1 MVVATTPGA
10 GMNRLRI
17 RFAVFALVAVAAG
30 GAAPCA
36 IPAQEPG
43 QQTYL
48 LLVSGVSGEKRFADS
63 FHAWSMALL
72 AAGTTRFGIPAGQMA
87 YLAEDSTRDVQR
99 IRGRSTKA
107 NVEATLASMT
117 GKARDGDRVVVVLF
131 GHGSAQGNDP
141 RFNLPGPDMT
151 ADDFARVLAPAKA
164 TVVFVNTASA
174 SGEFVKPLSGKNR
187 VIITATKSAR
197 EQNETYF
204 PAHFVAALTGTAGDA
219 DKDGRVSML
228 EAFTYA
234 RREVERLFE
243 QGNRIA
249 SEHPQLD
256 DDGDGVAHGDASDKG
271 PDGARARSLYLEP
284 LGGVQTASDPRAA
297 QLLAERRTLEARIDS
312 LRGRRS
318 TMTEEAYQ
326 RALEPLMVQLAEKTR
341 AIRAL
346 EVRKP

>member
-1 MVVATTPGA
+1 MSRAVRRAIALTALGAVMGAPRPAQPQGA
-10 GMNRLRI
+10 GQTFL
-17 RFAVFALVAVAAG
+17 LV
-30 GAAPCA
+30 
-36 IPAQEPG
+36 
-43 QQTYL
+43 
-48 LLVSGVSGEKRFADS
+48 VSGVSGEKRFADT
-63 FHAWSMALL
+63 FHAWGMALL
-72 AAGTTRFGIPAGQMA
+72 AAGTTKFGIPAEQMA
-87 YLAEDSTRDVQR
+87 YLAEDSTRDARR

-107 NVEATLASMT
+107 NVEATLMRMASQ
-117 GKARDGDRVVVVLF
+117 AREGDRLVVVLF
-131 GHGSAQGNDP
+131 GHGSAQGPEP

-151 ADDFARVLAPAKA
+151 AADFARVLAPARA

-174 SGEFVKPLSGKNR
+174 SGDFVKALSKQNR

-204 PAHFVAALTGTAGDA
+204 PQHFVEALTGATGDA
-219 DKDGRVSML
+219 DKDGRVSIL

-271 PDGARARSLYLEP
+271 PDGRRARTLYLEP

-297 QLLAERRTLEARIDS
+297 QLLTERRALEARIDS
-312 LRGRRS
+312 LRSRRAS
-318 TMTEEAYQ
+318 MSEEAYQ
-326 RALEPLMVQLAEKTR
+326 RALEPMMIELAEKTR
-341 AIRAL
+341 ALRAL
-346 EVRKP
+346 EARKP

>member
-1 MVVATTPGA
+1 MSRATRRAIALAVLAAVSGAPRPVQAQGA
-10 GMNRLRI
+10 G
-17 RFAVFALVAVAAG
+17 
-30 GAAPCA
+30 
-36 IPAQEPG
+36 
-43 QQTYL
+43 QTYL
-48 LLVSGVSGEKRFADS
+48 LVVSGVSGEKRFGDT
-63 FHAWSMALL
+63 FHAWGMALL
-72 AAGTTRFGIPAGQMA
+72 AAGTTKFGIPAEQMA
-87 YLAEDSTRDVQR
+87 YLAEDSTRDARR

-107 NVEATLASMT
+107 NVETTLMRMASQ
-117 GKARDGDRVVVVLF
+117 AREGDRLVVVLF
-131 GHGSAQGNDP
+131 GHGSAQGAEP

-151 ADDFARVLAPAKA
+151 AADFARVLAPARA

-174 SGEFVKPLSGKNR
+174 SGDFVKALSAKNR

-204 PAHFVAALTGTAGDA
+204 PQHFVEALTGTAGDA
-219 DKDGRVSML
+219 DKDGRVSIL

-256 DDGDGVAHGDASDKG
+256 DDGDGVGHGDASDKG
-271 PDGARARSLYLEP
+271 PDGRRSRTLYLEP

-297 QLLAERRTLEARIDS
+297 QLLNERRTLEARIDS

-318 TMTEEAYQ
+318 SMSEEAYQ
-326 RALEPLMVQLAEKTR
+326 RALEPLMIELAEKTR
-341 AIRAL
+341 ALRAL
-346 EVRKP
+346 EARKP